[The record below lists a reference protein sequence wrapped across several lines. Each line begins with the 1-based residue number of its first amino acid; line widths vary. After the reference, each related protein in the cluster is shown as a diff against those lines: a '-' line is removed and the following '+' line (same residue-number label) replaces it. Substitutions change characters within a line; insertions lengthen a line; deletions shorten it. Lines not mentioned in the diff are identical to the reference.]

1 MIRNLVIVFLTV
13 MAGFSCRES
22 VDTSQLED
30 YNGPMRITTDME
42 VFRSD
47 SAVVRIKLTAG
58 KQLVFDNQDM
68 EFPDGIQI
76 HFFDVEGKLT
86 STIRADKAY
95 YDNKTKLYR
104 GEGDVRVHNM
114 EKGDKL
120 NTEELFWNERKEI
133 IFTEKFFTIEKA
145 DETLIKGTGLESDQS
160 FSNYTLYNIVDSRL
174 PIQEG
179 EE

>member
-1 MIRNLVIVFLTV
+1 MIRNLVIVFIV
-13 MAGFSCRES
+13 VSVGFSCRES
-22 VDTSQLED
+22 VDTSQLEQ

-47 SAVVRIKLTAG
+47 SATVRIKLTAG
-58 KQLVFDNQDM
+58 KQLVFNNQDM
-68 EFPDGIQI
+68 EFPEGIQI
-76 HFFDVEGKLT
+76 QFYDVDGKLT

-104 GEGDVRVHNM
+104 GEGDVRVHNI

-174 PIQEG
+174 PIQE
-179 EE
+179 EEQ

>member
-1 MIRNLVIVFLTV
+1 MIRNLFVVFV
-13 MAGFSCRES
+13 MAWAGFSCRES
-22 VDTSQLED
+22 VDLSQLED

-47 SAVVRIKLTAG
+47 SAVVRIKLNAG
-58 KQLVFDNQDM
+58 KQLVFNDQDM

-76 HFFDVEGKLT
+76 HFFDKEGKLT

-104 GEGDVRVHNM
+104 GVGDVRVHNI
-114 EKGDKL
+114 EKGEKL
-120 NTEELFWNERKEI
+120 NTEELFWNERKET

-145 DETLIKGTGLESDQS
+145 DGTLLKGTGLESDQS
-160 FSNYTLYNIVDSRL
+160 FSKYTFYSVKDTRL
-174 PIQEG
+174 PLQG
-179 EE
+179 EEN